1 MTDYSE
7 GWTRWGDM
15 IRYSPAPFHRR
26 RLILALAREV
36 DFASAMDVGCGNAT
50 LLLALRRLR
59 PGAALVGIDIADT
72 VIAEDRAAHADVEF
86 HQLDIGAS
94 ALPTQCDLVICSEVL
109 EHVRDWKQALHHL
122 RRMCSAHL
130 ILTVPAG
137 PVFPIDRLMGHERH
151 FTLEVLSP
159 ALREAGFEIQRAWR
173 WGFPF
178 HTLYKRLINLSPEA
192 SVRRF
197 SSGKYGTTERAVS
210 RLLTWLFYLNSRRAG
225 AQLVLRARAA

>member
-1 MTDYSE
+1 MTDYGE

-59 PGAALVGIDIADT
+59 PAATLVGLDIADS
-72 VIAEDRAAHADVEF
+72 VIADDSAAYPDITF
-86 HQLDIGAS
+86 RQLDIGAS
-94 ALPTQCDLVICSEVL
+94 SLPTRCDLVVCSEVL
-109 EHVRDWKQALHHL
+109 EHVPDWRQALRHL
-122 RRMCSAHL
+122 RRMCGAHL
-130 ILTVPAG
+130 ILTVPTG
-137 PVFPIDRLMGHERH
+137 RVFPIDRLMGHERH
-151 FTLEVLSP
+151 FTLEVLSA
-159 ALREAGFEIQRAWR
+159 ALREARFEPERAWR

-197 SSGKYGTTERAVS
+197 SSGSYGPGERAVS
-210 RLLTWLFYLNSRRAG
+210 TLLTWLFYLNSRRVG

>member
-26 RLILALAREV
+26 RLILALAREI
-36 DFASAMDVGCGNAT
+36 DFASAMDVGCGNAA

-59 PGAALVGIDIADT
+59 PEATLVGIDIADS
-72 VIAEDRAAHADVEF
+72 VIAEDHAAYPDVAF
-86 HQLDIGAS
+86 HQLDIGEAC
-94 ALPTQCDLVICSEVL
+94 LPTRCDLVVCSEVL
-109 EHVRDWKQALHHL
+109 EHVPDWRRALRHL
-122 RRMCSAHL
+122 RRMCGAHL

-137 PVFPIDRLMGHERH
+137 RVFPIDRLMGHERH
-151 FTLEVLSP
+151 FTLDTVSA
-159 ALREAGFEIQRAWR
+159 ALREAGFELERAWR

-197 SSGKYGTTERAVS
+197 SSGGYGPTERAVS
-210 RLLTWLFYLNSRRAG
+210 MLLTWLFYLNSRRAG